1 MALNLTY
8 QVLNNFGYSGRMSEI
23 KYTYINKKPHKLE
36 TYEVEYGAGT
46 RIRTVDLL
54 ITSQLLYQLSYAG
67 VV

>member
-1 MALNLTY
+1 
-8 QVLNNFGYSGRMSEI
+8 MSEI

-67 VV
+67 VVKRILQNFYLYASQKVTV